1 MKITNSTKVNTFL
14 GTSGVNYDSIIDVV
28 TNLILAYTQR
38 DGFDLSQRTK
48 ILYGNHFNLKALP
61 LVSVDEVKNLD
72 SNQVLNSSD
81 YKIKYQYGILDI
93 LDETEANYQI
103 KYTGGYNY
111 TESNLA
117 NLPEDLV
124 MLATQITAALYQR
137 SSGGVVDLNNTKILT
152 ESVEGQSVTYYRD
165 GSGNDS
171 ENILGGVCLSNYQYQ
186 ILLKYCLRSFI

>member
-1 MKITNSTKVNTFL
+1 MKITNSIQVNTLL

-38 DGFDLSQRTK
+38 EGFEQTQRT
-48 ILYGNHFNLKALP
+48 ITVWGNHFNLKALP
-61 LVSVDEVKNLD
+61 LVSIDEVKNLD
-72 SNQVLNSSD
+72 DNRVLNSAD
-81 YKIKYQYGILDI
+81 YKVKKAYGILDI

-117 NLPEDLV
+117 NLPADLV
-124 MLATQITAALYQR
+124 MLATQIAAALYQR
-137 SSGGVVDLNNTKILT
+137 SNNGIVEFNNAKIMT

-186 ILLKYCLRSFI
+186 VLVKYCLRSFI